1 MTEVL
6 HSNVKKNDNNDN
18 KKGKKREFFFR
29 LVNEEIPVY
38 RRFVIVCPV

>member
-1 MTEVL
+1 MKTTTMTT
-6 HSNVKKNDNNDN
+6 KR
-18 KKGKKREFFFR
+18 GKKENFFFR